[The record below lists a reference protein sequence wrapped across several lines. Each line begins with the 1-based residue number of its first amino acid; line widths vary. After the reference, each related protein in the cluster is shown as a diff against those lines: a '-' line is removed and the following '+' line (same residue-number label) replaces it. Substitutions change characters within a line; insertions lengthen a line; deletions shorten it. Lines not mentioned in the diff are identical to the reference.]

1 VYGAR
6 FAASRAEPIGSMA
19 DAERSLKLLAELEKL
34 LAELEAQPS
43 AAQARASFQ
52 KACGPSQPM

>member
-1 VYGAR
+1 
-6 FAASRAEPIGSMA
+6 MA